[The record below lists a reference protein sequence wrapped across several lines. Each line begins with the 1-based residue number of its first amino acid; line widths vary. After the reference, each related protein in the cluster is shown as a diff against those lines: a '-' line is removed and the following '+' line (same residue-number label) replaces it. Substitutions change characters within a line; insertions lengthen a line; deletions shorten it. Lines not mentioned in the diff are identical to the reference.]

1 MKRKNVLI
9 VTGNTKPNS
18 GIGRYSLSIVK
29 QLHDIGVHYAV
40 LTERG
45 TYSDG
50 EGEKSILY
58 PKSSVINII
67 KNFFLVRKELKK
79 YDNVHALDCWPY
91 GVYAYLGVLGTG
103 KKLFING
110 VGTYS
115 VPSGSLLKAFLMR
128 RAYKRAGKIFCI
140 SNYTKGR
147 ILERVPDVKADV
159 VALGTTELPK
169 VSHKQQEEYKKKYN
183 FMSSFP
189 VLLTVGAIKERK
201 GQFETVQ
208 ALYKLKN
215 KYPNALYLMVGSA
228 SDKNYVTQIE
238 KYAKEYGL
246 EDNIKILSNVYSDTE
261 LAYLYSLCHVFLLNS
276 NNVGN
281 HFEGFGLVLLEAG
294 QLGKPI
300 IGSKGCG
307 IEDVIQNGYNGY
319 LAEQRNP
326 EDIYEK
332 IMLVLGEQY
341 ETLAKNS
348 NEFSKKFTWGQT
360 VSSYIKYY

>member
-9 VTGNTKPNS
+9 ITGSTKSNS
-18 GIGRYSLSIVK
+18 GLGRYSLSIIEELK
-29 QLHDIGVHYAV
+29 NLGIDCKA
-40 LTERG
+40 LTSF
-45 TYSDG
+45 YS
-50 EGEKSILY
+50 KSPIT
-58 PKSSVINII
+58 NII
-67 KNFFLVRKELKK
+67 KNILLIKKELKR

-91 GVYAYLGVLGTG
+91 GVYAYLAVLGTQ

-115 VPSGSLLKAFLMR
+115 VPSGSLLKTFLMR
-128 RAYKRAGKIFCI
+128 KAYKRAEKIFCI
-140 SNYTKGR
+140 SNYTKDR
-147 ILERVPDVKADV
+147 ILKRIPSVKAEV
-159 VALGTTELPK
+159 VYLGTTKLPEI
-169 VSHKQQEEYKKKYN
+169 SRTQQEEYRKKYY
-183 FMSSFP
+183 FTSRYP
-189 VLLTVGAIKERK
+189 ILLTVGAIKERK

-208 ALYKLKN
+208 ALYKLKS
-215 KYPNALYLMVGSA
+215 KYPDALYLMVGNT

-238 KYAKEYGL
+238 KYAKEYGM
-246 EDNIKILSNVYSDTE
+246 EHNIKILPDVHSDTE
-261 LAYLYSLCHVFLLNS
+261 LTYLYSLCHVFLLNS
-276 NNVGN
+276 NNVGI

-319 LAEQRNP
+319 LTKQRNP

-332 IMLVLGEQY
+332 LISVLGAQY

-348 NEFSKKFTWGQT
+348 IEFSKKFTWSGT

>member
-1 MKRKNVLI
+1 MKNVLI
-9 VTGNTKPNS
+9 VTSNTKPNS
-18 GIGRYSLSIVK
+18 GIGRYSLSIVR
-29 QLHDIGVHYAV
+29 QLRDIGVDYTV

-45 TYSDG
+45 VYSGG

-58 PKSSVINII
+58 PKSSIINII

-91 GVYAYLGVLGTG
+91 GVYAYFGTLGTW

-115 VPSGSLLKAFLMR
+115 VPSGNPLKIFFMKK
-128 RAYKRAGKIFCI
+128 AYKRAEKIFCI
-140 SNYTKGR
+140 SNYTKDR
-147 ILERVPDVKADV
+147 ILGLVPYIKVEV
-159 VALGTTELPK
+159 VSLGTIKLPE
-169 VSHKQQEEYKKKYN
+169 VSHKQREEYKKKYN

-189 VLLTVGAIKERK
+189 ILLTVGAIKERK
-201 GQFETVQ
+201 GQLETVQ
-208 ALYKLKN
+208 ALYKLKS
-215 KYPNALYLMVGSA
+215 KYPNALYLMVGST
-228 SDKNYVTQIE
+228 SDKSYVTQIE
-238 KYAKEYGL
+238 KFAKECKI
-246 EDNIKILSNVYSDTE
+246 EDNIKIISDVYSDTE

-276 NNVGN
+276 NNIGV

-319 LAEQRNP
+319 LTEQRNS

-332 IMLVLGEQY
+332 LMLVLGEQY
-341 ETLAKNS
+341 EVLAKNS
-348 NEFSKKFTWGQT
+348 NEFSKKFTWEQT